1 MPHCNPDSLLTVAN
15 LLLNLILTNAP
26 TDNLDA
32 KTIEPAG
39 QFISQKNI
47 LCLNVPSLKD
57 CRVII

>member
-1 MPHCNPDSLLTVAN
+1 MPPHCIPDSLLTVAN

-39 QFISQKNI
+39 QFI
-47 LCLNVPSLKD
+47 LKKTLY
-57 CRVII
+57 VLMFLA